1 MLVLWKNIKPEGKKS
16 FVIISVLAT
25 RKKTFMTLQA
35 SRISLNKEK
44 YFNVTVATL
53 LTKCGLVVESDVNV
67 TVNLPNDS
75 S

>member
-1 MLVLWKNIKPEGKKS
+1 M
-16 FVIISVLAT
+16 LAT
-25 RKKTFMTLQA
+25 RIKTFVTLQA

-53 LTKCGLVVESDVNV
+53 LTKCGLVVESDINV
-67 TVNLPNDS
+67 KVDLANYS